1 MVQDPSD
8 TRQSVLDE
16 ALDCQVVIPTHDPER
31 PIRRAVDSV
40 LADSR
45 AGVIVVAH
53 NVDESVLDI
62 PDDPRVLVV
71 ALTGAEGRPGA
82 AFDAGLAAASAPW
95 VGIMGSDDWYEAGAL
110 QAMVRH
116 GKEDNADGVLTP
128 LAYQDGTRGLI
139 PRTFRNRNL
148 KAAED
153 RLFYRTAPLGLY
165 RREVLQSPEYA
176 FGDEYPVGS
185 DVAVS
190 TRLWTSGL
198 SISYYPRDPAYVV
211 GADAKERTTLR
222 PRPLAEHGA
231 AWLGIWDEPWVQELS
246 KKDRRALATKILRV
260 HVFGAVEAR
269 PTEDRWGESDFE
281 WLADLTHRIVEVAPE
296 SLAPFRKS
304 SAQVFDSLLARDLPA
319 TLRAMQEDRAASLVS
334 KIISS
339 SPTALL
345 SREAPLR
352 WQAVAKAEEIKA
364 GVAATAARLRQPERV
379 SMMGREGRPR
389 LLILSFSPIKND
401 ARVIRQ
407 VNLFKCD
414 YDVITAGFGEAPEG
428 VFEHIE
434 LDSALLPTA
443 LNGKLITTHLYHRAY
458 WSMAAVKDAW
468 EALRGLKVDCAIAD
482 DIEALPI
489 AVRLKPTCG
498 IVADFHEHYPSMHE
512 YHDAWKKRISPYYSW
527 LIRRYAKHA
536 DVITTVSFGLQKG
549 YEAQFGFKPHLVV
562 NATPYANLQPGKVA
576 EPIRLVHSGAC
587 QRKRN
592 LEVMLDA
599 VQQSSANVSLDMYVT
614 PNDPA
619 YLEELTAKYATEP
632 RIRFNEPVPYE
643 QLVDVL
649 NRYDVGVFILPPA
662 TFSYRWALPN
672 KFFDYVQARLGIL
685 VGPSPEMAGL
695 VRQVGNGEICQGFTA
710 EDLQIALENL
720 SVDKVEGWKQAS
732 QKAAPKLSAEHQSG
746 AWVESV
752 EGLIRDCEARPPG
765 I

>member
-1 MVQDPSD
+1 MVRDSSD
-8 TRQSVLDE
+8 MLLSVWGE
-16 ALDCQVVIPTHDPER
+16 VLDCQVVIPTHNPER
-31 PIRRAVDSV
+31 PIRRAAESV
-40 LADSR
+40 LTDPH
-45 AGVIVVAH
+45 AGAIIVAH

-71 ALTGAEGRPGA
+71 PLTGAKGRPGA
-82 AFDAGLAAASAPW
+82 AFDAGLAAATAPW
-95 VGIMGSDDWYEAGAL
+95 IGIMGSDDWYEAGAL
-110 QAMVRH
+110 QAMVKH
-116 GKEDNADGVLTP
+116 GEEDGADGVLTP
-128 LAYQDGTRGLI
+128 LAYQEGTRGLI
-139 PRTFRNRNL
+139 PRTVRNRNL

-165 RREVLQSPEYA
+165 RREILQSPEYA

-211 GADAKERTTLR
+211 GSDAKERTTLT
-222 PRPLAEHGA
+222 PRPLVQHGA

-246 KKDRRALATKILRV
+246 RKDRSALATKILRV

-269 PTEDRWGESDFE
+269 PTEEEWGEGDFE
-281 WLADLTHRIVEVAPE
+281 WLAGLTQRIVEEVPE

-304 SAQVFDSLLARDLPA
+304 SAQVFDSLLAGDLAA
-319 TLRAMQEDRAASLVS
+319 TLRAMQEDHAAPLVM
-334 KIISS
+334 KLVSS
-339 SPTALL
+339 SPAALL

-352 WQAVAKAEEIKA
+352 WQAVEKAEEIKA
-364 GVAATAARLRQPERV
+364 SVAATTARFRHSERG
-379 SMMGREGRPR
+379 SMVRREGRPR

-407 VNLFKCD
+407 VNLFTSK

-428 VFEHIE
+428 VLKHIE
-434 LDSALLPTA
+434 LDRALLPTA
-443 LNGKLITTHLYHRAY
+443 LDGKLITAHLYHRAY
-458 WSMAAVKDAW
+458 WSMVAVKDAW
-468 EALRGLKVDCAIAD
+468 EALRGLEVDCAIAD

-489 AVRLKPTCG
+489 VVRLKPTCG

-527 LIRRYAKHA
+527 LIRRYAKYA
-536 DVITTVSFGLQKG
+536 DVITTVSSGLQQG
-549 YEAQFGFKPHLVV
+549 YEAQFGFKPQLVV
-562 NATPYANLQPGKVA
+562 NAAPYADLQPGQVV

-587 QRKRN
+587 QRKRS

-599 VQQSSANVSLDMYVT
+599 VQQSSANVTLDMYVT
-614 PNDPA
+614 PNDPD
-619 YLEELTAKYATEP
+619 YLEKLKAKYATEP

-643 QLVDVL
+643 QLVSVL
-649 NRYDVGVFILPPA
+649 NGYDVGVFTLPPL

-685 VGPSPEMAGL
+685 IGPSPEMAHL
-695 VRQVGNGEICQGFTA
+695 VQQMGNGEVCGGFSA
-710 EDLQIALENL
+710 DDLQVAFENL
-720 SVDKVEGWKQAS
+720 SVDKVDDWKRAS
-732 QKAAPKLSAEHQSG
+732 QRVALKLSAEQQSE

-752 EGLIRDCEARPPG
+752 DRLIRDCGARSSS